1 MIGALKHRAVIEAQT
16 LSGDGGGGYT
26 AIWDVVANAWV
37 SIEPLGASDAM
48 GPDRR
53 EARVRHRIRLRRAPG
68 IAAGMRLR
76 TASRSFAIHDVL
88 DAGAGDPLMILLC
101 EEAP

>member
-26 AIWDVVANAWV
+26 ATWDAVVNAWV
-37 SIEPLGASDAM
+37 SIEPLGGTDAL
-48 GPDRR
+48 GADRWQ
-53 EARVRHRIRLRRAPG
+53 ARVRHRIRLRRVGG

-76 TASRSFAIHDVL
+76 TATRIFAIHDVL
-88 DAGAGDPLMILLC
+88 DAGAPDPLMILLC
-101 EEAP
+101 EETP